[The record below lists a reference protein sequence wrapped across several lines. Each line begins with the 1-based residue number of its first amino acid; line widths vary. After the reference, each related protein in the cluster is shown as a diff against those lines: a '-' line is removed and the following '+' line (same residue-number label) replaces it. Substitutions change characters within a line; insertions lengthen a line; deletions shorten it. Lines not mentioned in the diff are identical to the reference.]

1 MNAINVASLINLLGY
16 TMGIALYAMLLTIV
30 LKHPIQAGGPPNSS
44 LPGAYARLPVNGLM
58 LATAILG
65 MLWNTGALATYG
77 LRGFGL
83 SGTDVYPLLSAV
95 SFSALGFLPAVVVQS
110 VLLGRLSQTETQVSR
125 AISIAAYCLSTTAAA
140 LHFFTAITAG
150 TSPSLWAL
158 RLLTFG
164 YVALLAALFLATR
177 RQEGWKKAAWAT
189 ALAVFAVSA
198 LHLSHHRG
206 GSADAWYTEL
216 LGHHASLPLAL
227 AILYED
233 YRFAFADI
241 FLKRALALLALVAL
255 TFGLY
260 IVVVSPLIVGQNA
273 TDSRGVSVLLGLWI
287 MTAILYPWLRR
298 AAVSF
303 VDRVM
308 LRRADYIKLRGDVAQ
323 LLTQHETSDATLD
336 AVCRVLGPA
345 LSAHEIRWVEISE
358 SESLKGTST
367 QAETEVDHS
376 SESIESLS
384 LSNWATRSRDEFEPV
399 NDEFVTL
406 LEGSGSRSAFVFVPT
421 SEPPYYK
428 FNIGT
433 LSGGRRLLS
442 DDIAMLDSVAMMVA
456 RRIDA
461 LRVTHERCEQSLREQ
476 EINKLATEAQ
486 LRALRAQVNPHF
498 LFNALT
504 TIGYL
509 VQTAP
514 DRALETLMKLTSLL
528 RAVLRTDG
536 EFVTLGQEL
545 ELIASY
551 LDIEHARFEERLRTT
566 VDVPEELLSLRV
578 PSLLVQ
584 PLVENAIKHGI
595 SPSRF
600 GGEVSIRARLEHS
613 STEAN
618 NDLEML
624 SVVVSDTGL
633 GASEIEWARGRR
645 GGVGLSNIEER
656 LRSYGWSSASLR
668 INSTPGTGTVVE
680 LRIPLRMPDPLP
692 VETNGSPVRS
702 IREKRGA

>member
-1 MNAINVASLINLLGY
+1 MNAINVASLINPLGY
-16 TMGIALYAMLLTIV
+16 TMGIALYAMLLALV
-30 LKHPIQAGGPPNSS
+30 LRHPIQAKGPPNSS
-44 LPGAYARLPVNGLM
+44 LTGAYGKLPVNGLM

-77 LRGFGL
+77 LRGFRL
-83 SGTDVYPLLSAV
+83 SGTEVYPLLSAV
-95 SFSALGFLPAVVVQS
+95 SFTALGFLPAVVVQS
-110 VLLGRLSQTETQVSR
+110 VLLGRLSQTETKISR
-125 AISIAAYCLSTTAAA
+125 AISVAAYSLSTVAGT
-140 LHFFTAITAG
+140 LHFYTAITAG
-150 TSPSLWAL
+150 ASPSLWAL

-164 YVALLAALFLATR
+164 YVALLVALFLATR

-206 GSADAWYTEL
+206 GGADAWYTEL

-260 IVVVSPLIVGQNA
+260 IGVVAPLMGGPSA
-273 TDSRGVSVLLGLWI
+273 TDSRVVSVLLSLWI
-287 MTAILYPWLRR
+287 MTAILYPGVQR

-308 LRRADYIKLRGDVAQ
+308 LRRADYVKLRADVAQ
-323 LLTQHETSDATLD
+323 LLTQYETSEETLD
-336 AVCRVLGPA
+336 AVCQMLGPA
-345 LSAHEIRWVEISE
+345 LSAQQISWVEISQTE
-358 SESLKGTST
+358 AKGSSTIADSE
-367 QAETEVDHS
+367 VHDS
-376 SESIESLS
+376 SQL
-384 LSNWATRSRDEFEPV
+384 
-399 NDEFVTL
+399 
-406 LEGSGSRSAFVFVPT
+406 GAFLFVPT

-428 FNIGT
+428 FNIGN

-528 RAVLRTDG
+528 RAVLRTEG
-536 EFVTLGQEL
+536 EFVTLEQEL
-545 ELIASY
+545 ELIVSY
-551 LDIEHARFEERLRTT
+551 LDIERARFEERLRTT
-566 VDVPEELLSLRV
+566 IDVPEELLSLRV
-578 PSLLVQ
+578 PSLIVQ

-595 SPSRF
+595 SPARF
-600 GGEVSIRARLEHS
+600 GGQVSIRARLEHS
-613 STEAN
+613 STE
-618 NDLEML
+618 L
-624 SVVVSDTGL
+624 SKGDDVLRVIVCDTGL
-633 GASEIEWARGRR
+633 GATEMEWARGRR
-645 GGVGLSNIEER
+645 SGVGLSNIEDR
-656 LRSYGWSSASLR
+656 LRSYGSSAALT

-680 LRIPLRMPDPLP
+680 LRIPLDAPDTSP
-692 VETNGSPVRS
+692 VEANGSRLQS
-702 IREKRGA
+702 IRGRHGA